1 MAVKFL
7 TNIDLNRNQLLNA
20 SFQVLATPPGNA
32 FEGQMYFD
40 SGLDSIQVYSGS
52 TWKTHISSIV
62 SGGSYSAA
70 LSTNE
75 SNGEVTLTLNLA
87 SGSIAGLMTAA
98 DFTKLADATEEAT
111 PGKLVIRNGSGNIS
125 VATPT
130 QTAHAAT
137 KGYVDGARQGLD
149 VKASVRAISTTNIT
163 LSGEQ
168 EIDGVNVVDGDRVL
182 VVGQTGSITNG
193 IYDVAAGA
201 WSRSDDADSSAD
213 VTTGMFTFV
222 SEGTIY
228 ADSGWVLTTND
239 AIVLNTT
246 ALSFTQN
253 SGAGQSIAGN
263 GLTKDGNSIDVV
275 GTADRITVNA
285 DSVDIAS
292 TYVGQSSIT
301 TLGTITTGVWTGTDV
316 AVADGGTGAGT
327 ASDARTNLGVA
338 IGSDVQAYDA
348 ELAAVAGL
356 VSAADRLPYF
366 TGSGTASLATFTAA
380 GRALVDDAD
389 ADAQRT
395 TLGLVIGTNVQAWDT
410 ELDAIASVT
419 SAADKLPYFTGL
431 GTAAV
436 ADFTAAGRALVDDA
450 SNADMRNTLA
460 ETSATSLTTST
471 PRIARIAQQGSAADI
486 GGTSTTTVTHNFG
499 TTSVVVQV
507 FQVSTGETVITDVT
521 RSSSNALSVVILGEV
536 DLNAY
541 MIVVTG

>member
-1 MAVKFL
+1 MAVKFV

-75 SNGEVTLTLNLA
+75 SNGAVTLTLNLA
-87 SGSIAGLMTAA
+87 SGSIAGLMTVA
-98 DFTKLADATEEAT
+98 DFTKLADATAEAT
-111 PGKLVIRNGSGNIS
+111 PGKLVIRDGSGNIS

-263 GLTKDGNSIDVV
+263 GLTK
-275 GTADRITVNA
+275 TATVLMLLA
-285 DSVDIAS
+285 PPTESPLTPTLLTLLQPMLDSRQLQPLARLQQV
-292 TYVGQSSIT
+292 YGQ
-301 TLGTITTGVWTGTDV
+301 
-316 AVADGGTGAGT
+316 
-327 ASDARTNLGVA
+327 
-338 IGSDVQAYDA
+338 
-348 ELAAVAGL
+348 
-356 VSAADRLPYF
+356 
-366 TGSGTASLATFTAA
+366 
-380 GRALVDDAD
+380 ALML
-389 ADAQRT
+389 R
-395 TLGLVIGTNVQAWDT
+395 
-410 ELDAIASVT
+410 
-419 SAADKLPYFTGL
+419 
-431 GTAAV
+431 
-436 ADFTAAGRALVDDA
+436 
-450 SNADMRNTLA
+450 
-460 ETSATSLTTST
+460 
-471 PRIARIAQQGSAADI
+471 
-486 GGTSTTTVTHNFG
+486 
-499 TTSVVVQV
+499 
-507 FQVSTGETVITDVT
+507 
-521 RSSSNALSVVILGEV
+521 
-536 DLNAY
+536 
-541 MIVVTG
+541 